1 MVLSSVQLLFRVIL
15 LVVLLGGWSLQAKDI
30 LLVIYLESIDNV
42 DQDVTLGFDK
52 IGLVGSKDT
61 VFINPEISKLN
72 SLAIS
77 GKQLILAQTSLN
89 EGEYDRIIFYLNDVT
104 TKIDQAKVSPT
115 INKEGYPLLIDLHL
129 SDYGENGIFLKWQPN
144 YHEIEQTE
152 YQLNFS
158 VITKQLPPIGS
169 MVLVTNAGSQS
180 VVVLDRNSNQVVKS
194 YRIGNNPTEMVYQL
208 AQRYVYILITDDNV
222 ICAVDLNNMEM
233 IKKISTN
240 YNSRPT
246 RLILSDDNQLLY
258 VLNKAGNSVTVY
270 DAINL
275 SEIRQYLV
283 DYDPIGLGYNPLTN
297 KLYVSSSFNEYFT
310 VVDPNS
316 ENRQLAVDRVVA
328 DFIIDPEEDLILS
341 AGSNENVI
349 VGYNLFNG
357 ATRLRVK
364 TCGKVENMIYNSY
377 NRTLYASVPSCQQI
391 TYIKPWDELEINTI
405 ELTDTPGR
413 IATDPDFQN
422 LYIPFPE
429 SNKIGI
435 YNINSR
441 RPVKIIPVGKSPH
454 SILVPN

>member
-1 MVLSSVQLLFRVIL
+1 
-15 LVVLLGGWSLQAKDI
+15 
-30 LLVIYLESIDNV
+30 
-42 DQDVTLGFDK
+42 
-52 IGLVGSKDT
+52 
-61 VFINPEISKLN
+61 
-72 SLAIS
+72 
-77 GKQLILAQTSLN
+77 
-89 EGEYDRIIFYLNDVT
+89 
-104 TKIDQAKVSPT
+104 
-115 INKEGYPLLIDLHL
+115 
-129 SDYGENGIFLKWQPN
+129 
-144 YHEIEQTE
+144 
-152 YQLNFS
+152 
-158 VITKQLPPIGS
+158 
-169 MVLVTNAGSQS
+169 
-180 VVVLDRNSNQVVKS
+180 
-194 YRIGNNPTEMVYQL
+194 
-208 AQRYVYILITDDNV
+208 
-222 ICAVDLNNMEM
+222 MEM

-258 VLNKAGNSVTVY
+258 VLNQAGNSVTVY

-283 DYDPIGLGYNPLTN
+283 DYDPISLGYNPLTN

-391 TYIKPWDELEINTI
+391 AYLKPWDELEINTI

-413 IATDPDFQN
+413 IATDLDFQN
-422 LYIPFPE
+422 LYIPFPK
-429 SNKIGI
+429 SDKIGI